1 MLSTQSNSIKGNLNI
16 RKRQKGS
23 GAMKKK
29 IKLLAAAVLVLSFMC
44 SAGACASVS
53 ENKKSKNAFQETPQE
68 AAGSNQ
74 DFLVPE
80 VLGQPTDRSIIVN
93 VVPAVNMDIC
103 IEYGTA
109 PGQYTGKTDTIT
121 AEASAPREILLDNLT
136 QNKRYY
142 YKITYRKTGDEAF
155 LSEPENTFET
165 QRAPG
170 SQFVFDIQGD
180 SHPERQQ
187 QFSSELYINTMH
199 NVQADKPD
207 FYFTMG
213 DDFSVDTMNTIT
225 EDKVDQLY
233 INQRRYL
240 GLVGSSAPL
249 FLVNGNHEQA
259 AQYVLDGTANNA
271 AVWGQNARNTYF
283 SQPLPGDFYTGDTE
297 DVQYI
302 GKLRD
307 YYAFIWGDALFV
319 VIDPYWHSS
328 IPVDNPIDGDKKR
341 TDMWGITL
349 GDAQYQ
355 WFKKTLEES
364 NAKYKFVFSHHV
376 LGTGRGGI
384 ELADLYEWG
393 GKDKNGSYQ
402 FDEKRPGW
410 ELPIQEMMAENNV
423 TIFFQ
428 GHDHIFAKEELDGVI
443 YQTLPEPADPNYA
456 LYNSDAYKSGVK
468 FPNSGHVRVTVSSEQ
483 VKVEYINS
491 VLSNGVRNGETN
503 GEAIYTYTVNPK

>member
-1 MLSTQSNSIKGNLNI
+1 M
-16 RKRQKGS
+16 R
-23 GAMKKK
+23 KK
-29 IKLLAAAVLVLSFMC
+29 IKLLATSVILLSFMC
-44 SAGACASVS
+44 SAGSCASVS
-53 ENKKSKNAFQETPQE
+53 ENKKSKNISQETPSE
-68 AAGSNQ
+68 TADNNQ

-93 VVPAVNMDIC
+93 VVPAVKMDIC

-109 PGQYTGKTDTIT
+109 SGEYTGKTETVT
-121 AEASAPREILLDNLT
+121 AEATSPKEILLDNLT

-142 YKITYRKTGDEAF
+142 YRITYRKSGDEAF
-155 LSEPENTFET
+155 STESEETFET
-165 QRAPG
+165 QRSPG
-170 SQFVFDIQGD
+170 NQFVFDIQGD

-187 QFSSELYINTMH
+187 QFSSELYLNTMH

-213 DDFSVDTMNTIT
+213 DDFSVDAMNSIT
-225 EDKVDQLY
+225 EDKVEQLY

-259 AQYVLDGTANNA
+259 ASYVLDGTENNA
-271 AVWGQNARNTYF
+271 AVWAQNARNSYF
-283 SQPLPGDFYTGDTE
+283 SQPLPGSFYSGDAE
-297 DVQYI
+297 EVKYI

-307 YYAFIWGDALFV
+307 YYAFTWGDALFV

-328 IPVDNPIDGDKKR
+328 VPVDNPINGDKKR
-341 TDMWGITL
+341 TDLWNITL
-349 GDAQYQ
+349 GDDQYQ

-376 LGTGRGGI
+376 LGTGRGGV

-393 GKDKNGSYQ
+393 GKDKNGVYQ

-410 ELPIQEMMAENNV
+410 ELPIQEIMADNGV

-443 YQTLPEPADPNYA
+443 YQTLPEPADPNYE
-456 LYNSDAYKSGVK
+456 LYNSAAYKSGVE
-468 FPNSGHVRVTVSSEQ
+468 FPNSGHLRVTVSIEQ

-491 VLSNGVRNGETN
+491 VLSSGVRNGKTN
-503 GEAIYTYTVNPK
+503 GEAIFTYTINSQ